1 MPRARIE
8 GLEHVERAV
17 AEGRPVV
24 VATLH
29 VGSLLCLCQVLGH
42 HGHDRFYVSGGRP
55 PGEPLSHGYL
65 GRWSAAMNRFVE
77 EAGGRWIYRGGSYPV
92 LRALLERGAVCLLA
106 QDIRG
111 ELTVPVLGRRTSLT
125 RGPVSLARETG
136 ALYLPAFGTRRGS
149 RQTVHLL
156 EPIDTSLDDTSF
168 GERLGTAIDGALRP
182 RLAEAHEHI
191 AKVLRRAEA
200 SLAERVLDRPPQQDG
215 CRQRR
220 LVPARQLDDLGALAL
235 GEGRRRAGRAE
246 DPVSRAEKRQLRGG
260 PRRTRR
266 RRSAAEERQRR
277 AQRLGVA
284 GEHGLREALEPRLV
298 ELGRERVPGERL
310 QQRVLV
316 ADEIRLQSRLL
327 DGDAAPLRLGRRP
340 GEQRPELERGVEEHD
355 GGDGFRQE
363 PPEIGHDDAAER
375 EADERGRRSAPRAP
389 RRGRAR
395 SPRARRAAPRGERP
409 WPRRSGRTT

>member
-1 MPRARIE
+1 VQRSTAPDLEEALAEADRPKNHLLVPPPAGLVARLYSSPSFHRLLPTPLAVRLAELRGTLEFLLLPGRRADAIERAELLLKHDPGPGVRRLARGLLQENAVQSELSWRPWLVPRARIE
-8 GLEHVERAV
+8 GLEQVERPV

-42 HGHDRFYVSGGRP
+42 HGFDRYYVSGGRP

-125 RGPVSLARETG
+125 LGPLSLARETG

-149 RQTVHLL
+149 RQTIHLL

-200 SLAERVLDRPPQQDG
+200 S
-215 CRQRR
+215 
-220 LVPARQLDDLGALAL
+220 
-235 GEGRRRAGRAE
+235 
-246 DPVSRAEKRQLRGG
+246 
-260 PRRTRR
+260 
-266 RRSAAEERQRR
+266 
-277 AQRLGVA
+277 
-284 GEHGLREALEPRLV
+284 
-298 ELGRERVPGERL
+298 
-310 QQRVLV
+310 
-316 ADEIRLQSRLL
+316 
-327 DGDAAPLRLGRRP
+327 
-340 GEQRPELERGVEEHD
+340 
-355 GGDGFRQE
+355 
-363 PPEIGHDDAAER
+363 
-375 EADERGRRSAPRAP
+375 
-389 RRGRAR
+389 
-395 SPRARRAAPRGERP
+395 
-409 WPRRSGRTT
+409 